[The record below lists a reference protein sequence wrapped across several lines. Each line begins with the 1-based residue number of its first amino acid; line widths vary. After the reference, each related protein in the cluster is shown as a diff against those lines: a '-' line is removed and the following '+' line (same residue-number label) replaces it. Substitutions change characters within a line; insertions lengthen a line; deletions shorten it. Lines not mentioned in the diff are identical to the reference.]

1 MPATA
6 PAGRAAACHR
16 PRSPP
21 CAPGPEFTTRYPDGR
36 NHVMHTANST
46 GTYESDPFDL
56 GAVLVIDT
64 AAAGTPLR
72 CATDDGCSPTCA
84 SACNSTV

>member
-1 MPATA
+1 
-6 PAGRAAACHR
+6 
-16 PRSPP
+16 
-21 CAPGPEFTTRYPDGR
+21 
-36 NHVMHTANST
+36 MHTANST

-64 AAAGTPLR
+64 AAASTPLR
-72 CATDDGCSPTCA
+72 CSTDDGCSPTCA

>member
-1 MPATA
+1 MPATT
-6 PAGRAAACHR
+6 PAGREAACHR

-21 CAPGPEFTTRYPDGR
+21 CAPGPELTTRYPDGR
-36 NHVMHTANST
+36 NHVMHTTNST
-46 GTYESDPFDL
+46 GTYDAFDL

-64 AAAGTPLR
+64 AAANAPRR

-84 SACNSTV
+84 SACASAS